1 MQAGKNISP
10 EHFCTTN
17 ILEDK
22 TDKKINKS
30 ELMTLNTP
38 SPDPVQVDGTDL
50 PIIEEFIYLGSTVRG
65 AGSNIKS

>member
-1 MQAGKNISP
+1 
-10 EHFCTTN
+10 
-17 ILEDK
+17 
-22 TDKKINKS
+22 
-30 ELMTLNTP
+30 MTLNTP